1 MKPIPKL
8 LSKTKLLKGY
18 QCLKN
23 IYFTIHSPQ
32 LESPI
37 TPDKQAVFDQ
47 GNRVG
52 EVARTYFPGGVLV
65 DIPPWD
71 FVGSLSKTKQLIAQG
86 TNVLYEAAFEYNG
99 LYARADILTFSKETG
114 RWKMFEVK
122 SSTKLKDEHL
132 DDIGLQAWIIAKT
145 GLPLEQISLLHINN
159 ECVFPDL
166 SNLFTTVDLTQ
177 SIRDIYPSILPK
189 VSEILSTIK
198 NDTVPMVSIGPQCS
212 APYDCGFINYC
223 WKDIPSSSIFN
234 LPKINSKKWDLYAQ
248 GIISLDDP
256 KLTELTDVQERVV
269 QVHRTGKRFVDQE
282 AIRAAISSW
291 TFPLVFLDFET
302 INPAIP
308 RYEGTRPYQQ
318 VPFQYSV
325 HILKSFDGEIEHKE
339 FFHDQNTDPRPF
351 LIQKLIEDCG
361 AEGVVVAYF
370 SQFEKQRMMEM
381 AESFPKFK
389 EQLESICSRLVDP
402 LPIIRDFVYDVGF
415 NGSFGL
421 KNVAPAILGK
431 EHGYDGMLVA
441 DGGGAQRAFEEI
453 IDPKTNEIRKKEL
466 TLGILEYCKKDTLV
480 MVELVRWLFKQIEGN
495 TNGN

>member
-1 MKPIPKL
+1 MR
-8 LSKTKLLKGY
+8 GY

-23 IYFTIHSPQ
+23 IYLTIHNPE
-32 LESPI
+32 LESLISPE
-37 TPDKQAVFDQ
+37 TEAVFDQ

-52 EVARTYFPGGVLV
+52 EIARTYYPGGTLV
-65 DIPPWD
+65 DNPPWD
-71 FVGSLSKTKQLIAQG
+71 FVGSLSKTKELIAQG
-86 TNVLYEAAFEYNG
+86 TTILYEAAFEYNG

-159 ECVFPDL
+159 ECVFPNL

-189 VSEILSTIK
+189 ISEILSTIK
-198 NDTVPMVSIGPQCS
+198 KDTVPMVSIGPQCL
-212 APYDCGFINYC
+212 APYDCGFVNHC
-223 WKDIPSSSIFN
+223 WKDIPSTSIFN

-248 GIISLDDP
+248 GIVSLDDAR
-256 KLTELTDVQERVV
+256 LTDLVPIQERMVE
-269 QVHRTGKRFVDQE
+269 VHRTQKRFVDLDG
-282 AIRAAISSW
+282 IRTALSNW

-302 INPAIP
+302 INPGIP
-308 RYEGTRPYQQ
+308 RYNGIRPYQQ

-325 HILKSFDGEIEHKE
+325 HVLKDINGEAQHQE
-339 FFHDQNTDPRPF
+339 FLQTDISDPRPS
-351 LIQKLIEDCG
+351 LIPKLIEDCG
-361 AEGVVVAYF
+361 AEGVVVAYYAR
-370 SQFEKQRMMEM
+370 FEKERMMEM
-381 AESFPKFK
+381 ATSFPQFK

-421 KNVAPAILGK
+421 KNVAPALLGK

-441 DGGGAQRAFEEI
+441 DGGAAQRAFEEI
-453 IDPKTNEIRKKEL
+453 IDPKTNQIRKKEL

-480 MVELVRWLFKQIEGN
+480 MVELVRWLFKQVN
-495 TNGN
+495 TST

>member
-1 MKPIPKL
+1 MKSLPKL
-8 LSKTKLLKGY
+8 LSKTKFLKGY

-23 IYFTIHSPQ
+23 IYLTIHNPE

-52 EVARTYFPGGVLV
+52 QKAREHFPGGTLL
-65 DIPPWD
+65 DFPPWD
-71 FVGSLSKTKQLIAQG
+71 FVGSLAKTKELIAQG
-86 TNVLYEAAFEYNG
+86 TTILYEAAFEYNG
-99 LYARADILTFSKETG
+99 LYARADILTYSKETG

-166 SNLFTTVDLTQ
+166 SNLFKTVDLTQ

-198 NDTVPMVSIGPQCS
+198 KDTVPMVSIGPQCL
-212 APYDCGFINYC
+212 APYDCGFINHC
-223 WKDIPSSSIFN
+223 WKNIPKPSVFN

-256 KLTELTDVQERVV
+256 RLTELAPIQQRMVE
-269 QVHRTGKRFVDQE
+269 VHRTQKRFVDLNG
-282 AIRAAISSW
+282 IRSALSTW
-291 TFPLVFLDFET
+291 TFPMVFLDFET

-308 RYEGTRPYQQ
+308 RYDGTHPYQQ

-325 HILKSFDGEIEHKE
+325 HRLKTLDGEVEHQE
-339 FFHDQNTDPRPF
+339 FLHTDLSDPRPS
-351 LIQKLIEDCG
+351 LIPKLIEDCG

-370 SQFEKQRMMEM
+370 ARFETDRM
-381 AESFPKFK
+381 K
-389 EQLESICSRLVDP
+389 ELSEFLPQYKEGLDSLIARAVDP
-402 LPIIRDFVYDVGF
+402 LEIIRESVYDVGF
-415 NGSFGL
+415 NGSFSL
-421 KNVAPAILGK
+421 KVVAPALLGD
-431 EHGYDGMLVA
+431 EASYDGMLVG
-441 DGGGAQRAFEEI
+441 DGSAAQRAYEEI
-453 IDPKTNEIRKKEL
+453 IDENTPEQRKHEL
-466 TLGILEYCKKDTLV
+466 TQGILEYCKKDTAV
-480 MVELVRWLFKQIEGN
+480 MVDLVKWLYKQEEN
-495 TNGN
+495 S